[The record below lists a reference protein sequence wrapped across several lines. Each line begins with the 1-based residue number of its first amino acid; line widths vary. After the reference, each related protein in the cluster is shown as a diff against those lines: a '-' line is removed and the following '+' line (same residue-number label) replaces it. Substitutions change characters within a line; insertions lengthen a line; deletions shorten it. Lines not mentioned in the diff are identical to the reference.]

1 MDDFIDE
8 ITRAMLEEK
17 TSYYT
22 QLQYNR
28 RDDNL

>member
-1 MDDFIDE
+1 MEDFIDD
-8 ITRAMLEEK
+8 ITRSMQEEK

-28 RDDNL
+28 RDNI